1 MYFQGT
7 IIGALLIKQIIMTNI
22 LNIKNLRKKVGMSQ
36 EELARRLG
44 MSRPTLIQLEKG
56 ARPLRLEEKSE
67 IKRIFGLVQAHEP
80 AGDDVRIEIPQKK
93 LDKFKQVFLYIL
105 EKVGGKPN
113 VGLTVI
119 YKLLYFIDFDY
130 YEKYEE
136 QLMGLT
142 YIKNHHG
149 PTPKEFV
156 KVVEEMKR
164 KEEIEEIKSKYFTY
178 EQRKYLPLPN
188 VAPDLS
194 KLNGREIEMIDSVLA
209 RLSDKSAAELSDY
222 SHGDVPWRTH
232 EDGEEIGYESAF
244 YRNDPYSVRQY
255 EDEL

>member
-1 MYFQGT
+1 MNPP
-7 IIGALLIKQIIMTNI
+7 I
-22 LNIKNLRKKVGMSQ
+22 NIKKLRKKFGMSQ
-36 EELARRLG
+36 EELARRLD
-44 MSRPTLIQLEKG
+44 MSRPTLINLEKG
-56 ARPLRLEEKSE
+56 NRPLKLEERKKIEKIFE
-67 IKRIFGLVQAHEP
+67 IVRSHETEP
-80 AGDDVRIEIPQKK
+80 ESDVRIEIPQKK

-105 EKVGGKPN
+105 EKVGSKPN
-113 VGLTVI
+113 VGLTVL

-149 PTPKEFV
+149 PTPKEFI
-156 KVVEEMKR
+156 KVIEEMKK
-164 KEEIEEIKSKYFTY
+164 KEEIEEVKSQYFTF
-178 EQRKYLPLPN
+178 EQRKYLPRIN
-188 VAPDLS
+188 ADLS

-209 RLSDKSAAELSDY
+209 RLSNKSATELSDY
-222 SHGDVPWRTH
+222 SHADVPWITH
-232 EDGEEIGYESAF
+232 EDGENINYESVF